1 MRLLPR
7 RAAPAVKP
15 PFAGRSPWPAVFL
28 RLLLVTT
35 VSAGFGFL
43 LGHVVLGLFL
53 GTAAYLAWNIHNQV
67 QLERWLREGRTLE
80 PPDSRGL
87 WGDIFNGIHRLQ
99 RRQRGRRRKL
109 AKLLQGIRESIN
121 AMPDAAVILRENGE
135 IQWWNE
141 PARDMLGLRW
151 PQDEGQRIANL
162 FRHPEFAVFVRREA
176 AEAASLTVPSPV
188 DEDMILEI
196 RLIPY
201 AENQRLMLARDIT
214 RLHRLERMRRDFV
227 ANISHELR
235 TPLTVIQGV
244 SESLGD
250 RIGDSDAQAQRAL
263 ELIHQQSLRMD
274 RLVEDLLMLSRL
286 ETEEKPVEM
295 TPVNMP
301 QLLRLLGEEA
311 RTLSGERDHQITLDV
326 DPGLWIHGEE
336 SELRSALSNL
346 VFNAVKY
353 TQPGGSIHVLWQRR
367 GNRAYFRVKDNGPG
381 IPAQHLSRLTERF
394 YRVDAGRSSRTGGTG
409 LGLAIVKHVLGRYG
423 TRLQIRSEAG
433 QGSRFSITFPERIT
447 LYKDVSDSVFS
458 DEGRSDSGFSVRFSD
473 KEKDQTN
480 AG

>member
-7 RAAPAVKP
+7 RAPSPVKGP
-15 PFAGRSPWPAVFL
+15 SPGSSPWPAVFL
-28 RLLLVTT
+28 RMSL
-35 VSAGFGFL
+35 VSAASAGIGFL
-43 LGHVVLGLFL
+43 LGHLLLGLFL
-53 GTAAYLAWNIHNQV
+53 GTAAYLLWNIHNQV
-67 QLERWLREGRTLE
+67 QLERWLREGRSLE

-87 WGDIFNGIHRLQ
+87 WGEIFNGIHRLQ

-109 AKLLQGIRESIN
+109 AKILEGIRESIN
-121 AMPDAAVILRENGE
+121 AMPDGAVILRENGE
-135 IQWWNE
+135 IQWWNG
-141 PARDMLGLRW
+141 PARDMLGLHW

-162 FRHPEFAVFVRREA
+162 FRHPEFSAFVRREEQ
-176 AEAASLTVPSPV
+176 EAATITVPSPV
-188 DEDMILEI
+188 DEDLMLEI
-196 RLIPY
+196 RMIPY

-250 RIGDSDAQAQRAL
+250 QLAEGDAQARRAL

-286 ETEEKPVEM
+286 ETEQKPVEM

-301 QLLRLLGEEA
+301 ELLRLLAEEA
-311 RTLSGERDHQITLDV
+311 RTLSGERAHQITLEV
-326 DPGLWIHGEE
+326 DPQLWIHGEE

-353 TQPGGSIHVLWQRR
+353 TQAGGSIHMLWQRR
-367 GNRAYFRVKDNGPG
+367 GNRAHFRVEDNGPG
-381 IPAQHLSRLTERF
+381 IPAQHLPRLTERF
-394 YRVDAGRSSRTGGTG
+394 YRVDAGRSARTGGTG

-433 QGSRFSITFPERIT
+433 KGSRFSITFPERIT
-447 LYKDVSDSVFS
+447 LPEVFSDSVFS
-458 DEGRSDSGFSVRFSD
+458 VQGEAPGHESDEKSSREAQRH
-473 KEKDQTN
+473 
-480 AG
+480 